1 VLFAFRCFAFNR
13 PMIED
18 SKTSSTRDEL
28 FKLTSFARCAG

>member
-1 VLFAFRCFAFNR
+1 
-13 PMIED
+13 MIED